1 MKKFIILIT
10 LFSLVFVF
18 AQSSID
24 RAEAEI
30 LRVLG
35 NIIKFIFS
43 ILMIGA
49 SALLIYLGI
58 LYIAG
63 KTKIGEGTTNKAIL
77 YLVLGIV
84 LLITSFFIPNL
95 IKNFIESSI
104 PTSAPTP

>member
-1 MKKFIILIT
+1 MKKFILLIS

-24 RAEAEI
+24 KVEAEI
-30 LRVLG
+30 LRIFG
-35 NIIKFIFS
+35 NFIRFLFS
-43 ILMIGA
+43 ILMLGA

-58 LYIAG
+58 LYITGQTKAG
-63 KTKIGEGTTNKAIL
+63 GETIHKAIL

-104 PTSAPTP
+104 R